1 MCDTLTALGPATADG
16 RTLFAKNSDRERN
29 EAQGVAF
36 SPARRSA
43 PGARLRAT
51 YIEIAEVPQTHG
63 CLLSRPFWMWG
74 AEMGANDRGVVIG
87 NEAMHALVPPSRT
100 PALTGMDLVRLGLER
115 GATARAAVAV
125 ITGLLE
131 QHGQGGNCGHLN
143 PFHYHN
149 GFIIADAAEAY
160 VLETVGRWWIVEQV
174 TGARALSNALSI
186 GRTRHA
192 VSPALRE
199 HARTRGWTDR
209 DDGFDF
215 AGHLI
220 DPDKDAATFGR
231 GRCARATALL
241 GQKAGALTL
250 PDLMAVLR
258 DHGAEAEGDTDW
270 SPRKTRVRSICMHA
284 ASGARRSQ
292 SVAAMASELVPGAPR
307 HWVTATSATC
317 LSLFRPVGPSLTPPP
332 HGPPPTDRFDPE
344 SLWWRHERFH
354 RQALADVPVVLAE
367 LAPERDAAEARF
379 RARMDAAWG
388 QGEGA
393 ADAAAAD
400 CWAEADALEAQWHDR
415 LAARPRPR
423 HSALGRSGALAWA
436 RLNTAAGLPSSP
448 SDRR

>member
-36 SPARRSA
+36 HPARHA
-43 PGARLRAT
+43 PPGARLKAT
-51 YIEIAEVPQTHG
+51 YVEIDEVPETRP

-87 NEAMHALVPPSRT
+87 NEAMHALVPPSRV

-115 GATARAAVAV
+115 GATARAAVDV

-131 QHGQGGNCGHLN
+131 RHGQGGNCGHLN

-149 GFIIADAAEAY
+149 GFIIADPTEAY
-160 VLETVGRWWIVEQV
+160 VLETVGRWWIVERV

-186 GRTRHA
+186 GRERHGI
-192 VSPALRE
+192 SPALLE
-199 HARTRGWTDR
+199 HARTQGWTDAEDR
-209 DDGFDF
+209 FDF
-215 AGHLI
+215 ADRLI
-220 DPDKDAATFGR
+220 DPAKDAATFGR
-231 GRCARATALL
+231 GRCARAGQLL
-241 GQKAGALTL
+241 ARKAGALTL

-258 DHGAEAEGDTDW
+258 DHGEEADGDEDW
-270 SPRKTRVRSICMHA
+270 SPRKTKVRSICMHA

-292 SVAAMASELVPGAPR
+292 SVAAMASELAPGAPR
-307 HWVTATSATC
+307 HWVTATSAPC

-332 HGPPPTDRFDPE
+332 HGPPPIDRFDAE

-354 RQALADVPVVLAE
+354 RRALACFPEVLAE

-379 RARMDAAWG
+379 RARMDAAWC
-388 QGEGA
+388 QGEA
-393 ADAAAAD
+393 AAEAAAAD
-400 CWAEADALEAQWHDR
+400 CWAEADALETAWRDR

-423 HSALGRSGALAWA
+423 RSALGRSGALAWA
-436 RLNTAAGLPSSP
+436 RLSTAAGLPPPS